1 MSPLRPSVTGVDMT
15 DARPDT
21 LGAPSPAPWRRT
33 IGRAAVLGVILV
45 FAVFW
50 TWALFFASKEAVNRV
65 DDRDWAARAETVC
78 REWNE
83 RRLALADY
91 RQIRDGGPDL
101 IRERA
106 DIIDR
111 ATDMIE
117 SMIDEVTAVSPNDD
131 KGMGIVPL
139 WTDEYRIYIEDRRRY
154 AEELRA
160 TGENLP
166 FYETMSEV
174 PVSERLETF
183 AGDNEMDACAPPRDL
198 SM

>member
-1 MSPLRPSVTGVDMT
+1 MSPVGPSVSGVDT
-15 DARPDT
+15 VQPT
-21 LGAPSPAPWRRT
+21 LDSPESPQPAPWRRT
-33 IGRAAVLGVILV
+33 FGRVAVLTVILV
-45 FAVFW
+45 FVVFW
-50 TWALFFASKEAVNRV
+50 TWALFFASKEAVNRI
-65 DDRDWAARAETVC
+65 DDREWAARAETVC
-78 REWNE
+78 RDWNE

-117 SMIDEVTAVSPNDD
+117 SMIDEVTAVDPNDD

-154 AEELRA
+154 AEELRV